1 MERIEIEH
9 STAVFLVETDDY
21 ATATATDDNDDADD
35 DAEKDLIGLLS
46 CFWIDSSSSSSL
58 FFQS

>member
-21 ATATATDDNDDADD
+21 ATATATATDDNYDD
-35 DAEKDLIGLLS
+35 DDDDDDDEKTRQTTSMKSAADRDGMPP
-46 CFWIDSSSSSSL
+46 
-58 FFQS
+58 